1 MVNEKFIRCNAS
13 DYIKLF
19 DTFIQLQES
28 PLKAIQMLWVNL
40 IMDTLASL
48 ALATELPNEEML
60 KRKPY
65 GRTKPLIS
73 RTMMKNIIGH
83 GIYQLAVIFTIL
95 FAGTYCCYVVVVVVV
110 VVVVAAAAFT
120 IPLNVFAS
128 SWWSWIDAFQSS
140 FFYFFFRCFF
150 YLSSERSIHNGLI
163 LCFVATSETC
173 SKKREGLQCHCCS
186 VIHPTASQSPILRV
200 IYPTIHISSST
211 RFILL
216 VVNPSTYP
224 FVYPTIHPTY
234 TPLIHPSFFF
244 FFLFFN
250 KSFREFPKTISFPL
264 SLRFSINEVVI
275 N

>member
-1 MVNEKFIRCNAS
+1 MVNEKFIWCNAS

-19 DTFIQLQES
+19 DTFIQMQES

-95 FAGTYCCYVVVVVVV
+95 FAGMYCCYVLVFVVVVVVV
-110 VVVVAAAAFT
+110 VVAAAFT

-186 VIHPTASQSPILRV
+186 VIHPTLNIQQPPNQTSSESSIQPS
-200 IYPTIHISSST
+200 IYP
-211 RFILL
+211 LL
-216 VVNPSTYP
+216 
-224 FVYPTIHPTY
+224 
-234 TPLIHPSFFF
+234 
-244 FFLFFN
+244 
-250 KSFREFPKTISFPL
+250 
-264 SLRFSINEVVI
+264 
-275 N
+275 